1 MDRMYVV
8 LTERSIL
15 KLDSY
20 EKKNTITNKGSGVL
34 VESFNN
40 IFKVMALGLRIINY
54 FEKKI
59 DLSFLVVYTNQFN
72 PPLS

>member
-1 MDRMYVV
+1 MYVV